1 MSSQESPG
9 FSRGRGSQSQSA
21 ENHQTGS
28 SPDHEMNAQAD
39 GAQSNQPVG
48 EDPYEYNAQ
57 QAGQQAEQGQNSQSG
72 SGETGS
78 QTDGESSADGEGHGQ
93 ADGEGQSDANSFGDA
108 GADKHDASDGLH
120 GGGASE
126 GSGSGSSSDS
136 LSLGGTP
143 EASVPSGFAGI
154 QSSQANTA
162 AAAEIGSQSAGS
174 AGGMSPASLVN
185 AGSSKLGAMM
195 LNGVK
200 GMFGGMFGGYGKALA
215 IGAKFGMGATAT
227 SLVMALGVGGV
238 AAGGLSLYNTSTDN
252 KIRQSI
258 ADDSDIEDEACRPTS
273 AQETAAFGAPGENSN
288 ANQEAEKEKTA
299 RKVYDI
305 LKPMG
310 TSNENIAGLLG
321 TWDVESLLDPTVVET
336 IYDEPYQVGPKK
348 RAAEAK
354 GFKAAVVAPEYK
366 AKFPSVDIMGVGIAQ
381 LSNSR
386 GKQLQDFAKAQGSHW
401 SDIGTNIAYFLGHD
415 DPPDKK
421 YFKSLVENKNATRN
435 SPEDVAE
442 EVTWKWERPNAG
454 AGRRSMPDR
463 RAAASKWFAQMASWG
478 PGDHALSQ
486 SILAQANATVGA
498 AAVNEVAEVMMKCA
512 AKGKGSAG
520 LGNASAAH
528 AMAQYSWP
536 TRAQAVGNNGTE
548 LYRWLHD
555 EIFPGD
561 SYYMSCDRSV
571 AVGVRWSDTDS
582 AFPAGPTITQYTHM
596 TSSDKWEKVDW
607 GYDVKNLRPGDI
619 FIKGG
624 SGGSGH
630 VVMYLGEEI
639 GSSKPGAKPGSDISH
654 GSLNSRSPGIDKYSK
669 GYLGSGKF
677 EVFRRTGAPSESKYK
692 DLPVPGDLNDGT

>member
-1 MSSQESPG
+1 MAEKKEHEYG
-9 FSRGRGSQSQSA
+9 GSQSA
-21 ENHQTGS
+21 ENQQTGS
-28 SPDHEMNAQAD
+28 SPDHEMNSHAD

-57 QAGQQAEQGQNSQSG
+57 QAGQQAEHGQNNQSG
-72 SGETGS
+72 S
-78 QTDGESSADGEGHGQ
+78 GESSADGEGHVQ
-93 ADGEGQSDANSFGDA
+93 ADGEGQSDAGSFGDA
-108 GADKHDASDGLH
+108 GADKHDVSDGLH

-126 GSGSGSSSDS
+126 GSGSGSSSDNS
-136 LSLGGTP
+136 RLGGAP

-154 QSSQANTA
+154 QSSQANTPA
-162 AAAEIGSQSAGS
+162 VAEIGSQSAGLS
-174 AGGMSPASLVN
+174 GGMSPASLVN

-215 IGAKFGMGATAT
+215 IGAKLGMGATAT
-227 SLVMALGVGGV
+227 SLAMVLGVTGV

-252 KIRQSI
+252 KIRQLI
-258 ADDSDIEDEACRPTS
+258 ADDSDIEEEACRPTS
-273 AQETAAFGAPGENSN
+273 AQEIAAFGAPGENSN

-299 RKVYDI
+299 REIYDI

-321 TWDVESLLDPTVVET
+321 AWDVESMLDPTVVET
-336 IYDEPYQVGPKK
+336 IYDEPYRVGPKK

-366 AKFPSVDIMGVGIAQ
+366 ARFPGVDIMGVGIAQ

-401 SDIGTNIAYFLGHD
+401 SDLGTNIAYFLGHD
-415 DPPDKK
+415 DAHDKK
-421 YFKSLVENKNATRN
+421 YFRSVIENRNAARN
-435 SPEDVAE
+435 SPGDAAE
-442 EVTWKWERPNAG
+442 EVTRKWERPNLA
-454 AGRRSMPDR
+454 AANMPKRRSE
-463 RAAASKWFAQMASWG
+463 ASKWFAKMAGWG
-478 PGDHALSQ
+478 AGNHSLSQ
-486 SILAQANATVGA
+486 SVLAQANATVGA

-512 AKGKGSAG
+512 AKGKGGAG

-528 AMAQYSWP
+528 AMAQYAWP
-536 TRAQAVGNNGTE
+536 TRAQSVGNNGTE

-571 AVGVRWSDTDS
+571 GVGVRWSDTDS

-607 GYDVKNLRPGDI
+607 GFDEKNLRPGDI

-630 VVMYLGEEI
+630 IVMYLGEEI
-639 GSSKPGAKPGSDISH
+639 GSSKPGAKPGSDIAH
-654 GSLNSRSPGIDKYSK
+654 GSLNSRSPGIDTYSK

-677 EVFRRTGAPSESKYK
+677 EVFRRTDSPSESKYK